1 MGAMD
6 RMRERME
13 EMERQE
19 EAKRKKELEES
30 RQRYRP
36 EKDSLPLKKAGWR
49 YGAYTLGAW
58 AAFIGLS
65 FINNAG
71 FWANYVLLP
80 YLLLSVPLLLYTR
93 GWIQLL
99 FLEDGELSVKAYKKS
114 IGQCKGSLTGLM
126 VLWLAV
132 AAAEIVFIFAVKPQA
147 LGRDIAFLIGCLA
160 AAAGSWLFRKD
171 AARVKYTLWNLDDP
185 ILEKDL

>member
-1 MGAMD
+1 VGAME

-19 EAKRKKELEES
+19 EEKRKKELAES

-36 EKDSLPLKKAGWR
+36 ETDSIPLAKARWL
-49 YGAYTLGAW
+49 YGVYTLGVW

-65 FINNAG
+65 FINNRG

-80 YLLLSVPLLLYTR
+80 YLALSAPLLLYTR

-99 FLEDGELSVKAYKKS
+99 FLEEGELTVKSYRKS
-114 IGQCKGSLTGLM
+114 IGQCKGSLVGLAA
-126 VLWLAV
+126 LWLAV
-132 AAAEIVFIFAVKPQA
+132 AAAQ
-147 LGRDIAFLIGCLA
+147 IAFLLIQGSDDMAREIGFLAGCLT
-160 AAAGSWLFRKD
+160 AAAGSWYFRKC
-171 AARVKYTLWNLDDP
+171 AGKLNYTLENLDDP
-185 ILEKDL
+185 ILEKDI

>member
-19 EAKRKKELEES
+19 EQKRRKELEES

-36 EKDSLPLKKAGWR
+36 EMDSLPIRKARWL
-49 YGAYTLGAW
+49 YGAYTLGVW

-71 FWANYVLLP
+71 FWAQYVLFL
-80 YLLLSVPLLLYTR
+80 YLALSAPLLLYTR
-93 GWIQLL
+93 GWIQML
-99 FLEDGELSVKAYKKS
+99 FLEEGELSVKAYRRS
-114 IGQCKGSLTGLM
+114 IGQCKGSLIGLAL
-126 VLWLAV
+126 LWLAV
-132 AAAEIVFIFAVKPQA
+132 AVAEIIFLTIQRPADTA
-147 LGRDIAFLIGCLA
+147 REIGFLVGCLA
-160 AAAGSWLFRKD
+160 AALGSCIFRTYAK
-171 AARVKYTLWNLDDP
+171 RVNYTLWNLDDP
-185 ILEKDL
+185 VLGKDI